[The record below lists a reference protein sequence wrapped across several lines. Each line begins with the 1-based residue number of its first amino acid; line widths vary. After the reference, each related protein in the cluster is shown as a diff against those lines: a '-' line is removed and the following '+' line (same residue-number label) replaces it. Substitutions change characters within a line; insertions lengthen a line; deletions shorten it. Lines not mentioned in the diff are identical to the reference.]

1 MTLLKTGTFK
11 FWRLKETRN
20 VLLEMAFDKK
30 LIKNVDDLGENLKDA
45 KASLNK
51 ALVETEL
58 YKKFLKFVLEENIA
72 EKPAKAQA
80 LKLTLEFYKGQV

>member
-1 MTLLKTGTFK
+1 
-11 FWRLKETRN
+11 
-20 VLLEMAFDKK
+20 MAFDKK
-30 LIKNVDDLGENLKDA
+30 LIKNVDDLSENLKDA

>member
-1 MTLLKTGTFK
+1 
-11 FWRLKETRN
+11 
-20 VLLEMAFDKK
+20 MAFDKK
-30 LIKNVDDLGENLKDA
+30 LIKRVDDLGEDLKEA
-45 KASLNK
+45 KNELNK
-51 ALVETEL
+51 AIVETEL

>member
-1 MTLLKTGTFK
+1 MS
-11 FWRLKETRN
+11 
-20 VLLEMAFDKK
+20 FDKK
-30 LIKNVDDLGENLKDA
+30 LIKRVEDLSDDLKDA
-45 KASLNK
+45 KAVLNK
-51 ALVETEL
+51 SLQETEL